1 MRFCLFKSSIAKI
14 VNISHDIVTYKNGF
28 HELLHS
34 QKPPQN
40 LTFPHLIQIIRTDII
55 EAVIVG
61 KRIHRHFMYSLD
73 IL

>member
-1 MRFCLFKSSIAKI
+1 MRFYLFNPSIAKI
-14 VNISHDIVTYKNGF
+14 VKISHEFVTDKNGF

-40 LTFPHLIQIIRTDII
+40 LTFPHLVQIIRTDII